1 MGVKISQMTP
11 VTPGSEE
18 VLSASACIIVEN
30 GNSNENRQIKLVDYF
45 PLKTTFNTF
54 KENIENTNLITVVEN
69 NKDKVLYVNSD
80 NNLSAYDKISL
91 LELGCL
97 HGVSDNI
104 QKQLNDF
111 NTRLNDETD
120 SNKENSLQ
128 YQIDELNKKISGLES
143 TISNLE
149 QKLNEDFNSF
159 QTIVSDDIKK
169 LKIEIEN
176 FSFIPDYD
184 RGEAM
189 TWGKDYI
196 LEEDCFVVSQ
206 LYWGSTGGGHYAI
219 YCNDKSLFTIH
230 ADNSSF
236 GTMSMYFKKGDKIK
250 FQMIRGKSTTLLK
263 YPLRKINTE
272 EN

>member
-11 VTPGSEE
+11 VTQGSEE

-54 KENIENTNLITVVEN
+54 KENIENTKLITVVKN
-69 NKDKVLYVNSD
+69 NKDKVLYVNSE
-80 NNLSAYDKISL
+80 NTLAAYDKISL
-91 LELGCL
+91 SELDCL
-97 HGVSDNI
+97 QGISDNI

-111 NTRLNDETD
+111 NTRLNNETD

-128 YQIDELNKKISGLES
+128 YQIDELNNKISNLES
-143 TISNLE
+143 TISSLE
-149 QKLNEDFNSF
+149 QKLNEDFDSF
-159 QTIVSDDIKK
+159 KTNVSDDIKN

-176 FSFIPDYD
+176 FSFIPDYSK
-184 RGEAM
+184 GEAM
-189 TWGKDYI
+189 TWSKDYI

-206 LYWGSTGGGHYAI
+206 HYHGSTGGGRYEI
-219 YCNDKSLFTIH
+219 YCNDILLFSIH

-236 GTMSMYFKKGDKIK
+236 GTMAMYFKKGDKIN
-250 FQMIRGKSTTLLK
+250 FLLRRGKARTLIK